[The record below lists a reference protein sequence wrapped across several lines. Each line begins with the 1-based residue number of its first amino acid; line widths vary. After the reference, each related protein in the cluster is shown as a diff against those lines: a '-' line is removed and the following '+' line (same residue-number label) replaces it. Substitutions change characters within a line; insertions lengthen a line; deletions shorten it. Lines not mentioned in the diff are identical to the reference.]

1 MSSETASSESF
12 TEPMSIDVLS
22 LNDSVTIRRDERG
35 IPYIDA
41 ANEEDLFFAQ
51 GYATASDRLWQMDF
65 LRRTARGELAEILG
79 PGALEIDKLHR
90 IYGFRNIAEKL
101 LENASAQT
109 RKVLEAYAR
118 GVNFFIKDCS
128 LPVEFRI
135 LKYQPREWTAVDSLA
150 LGKLFA
156 EKLSFS
162 ADVDLLRALMSDL
175 PDETFNDLLPET
187 SPLDVIP
194 DDQSTS
200 TPKAQETRERRQF
213 SESEIA
219 ILTQGL
225 QAMRQ
230 ARAATG
236 GDGQVG
242 SNSWV
247 VNGELSTSNNPLL
260 ASDPHLPATSPS
272 IWHITH
278 LSTKEFRVCG
288 VSVPGVPGVMIGHNE
303 WIAWGITNL
312 CPDVQD
318 LYIERFDANNSS
330 AYQTPEGL
338 RNAELRI
345 EEIAV
350 RNATGT
356 EIVRLEV
363 KNTRH
368 GPVIFENESTALAL
382 RWTALDTD
390 IIDLD
395 TFLAINRARNWND
408 FVTALS
414 RYGGPPQNFT
424 YADSGGHI
432 GFYSAGRIPIR
443 RTGDGSLPYD
453 GTTDDGEWIGFVP
466 FEELAHAFDPPNGY
480 VVMANQRMVSR
491 DYPHHLTHNWRV
503 PYRAHRIKTLIE
515 ERIKAKQKLSVDD
528 FLTIQGD
535 TYSYPD
541 ALFASEV
548 AELAK
553 PLISSSE
560 EWRQISETFEEW
572 DGVSTAESTVMPLAC
587 EMRKVFRRYI
597 LTAKLDVARSSLY
610 EWRNES
616 TVIDRIITERPSH
629 WLPEGFESYESLL
642 LECYRE
648 AVNTLAKLMGPD
660 PKQWTWGRLAKVSFP
675 HPLEKLGPGGA
686 AFAVSALPQ
695 NTGGSM
701 PTVNAGSRVSMRFI
715 VDLCDWDS
723 TRLCLPLG
731 ESGDPSSAHRDDQ
744 MDEWYKVTP
753 RVIPFDES
761 SIASATQSVLVM
773 NPLQVSLT
781 PGSRHTR
788 HEHGKVSDL
797 YL

>member
-1 MSSETASSESF
+1 
-12 TEPMSIDVLS
+12 MSIDVLS
-22 LNDSVTIRRDERG
+22 LIDSVTIRRDDRG

-79 PGALEIDKLHR
+79 PRALEIDKLHR
-90 IYGFRNIAEKL
+90 IYGFRDIAEKL
-101 LENASAQT
+101 LENASTQT
-109 RKVLEAYAR
+109 LKVLEAYAR
-118 GVNFFIKDCS
+118 GVNFFIEECEAVS

-135 LKYQPREWTAVDSLA
+135 LGYQPRDWTAVDSLA

-156 EKLSFS
+156 EKLSFT

-175 PDETFNDLLPET
+175 PDETLDDLLPET
-187 SPLDVIP
+187 SPLDVVP
-194 DDQSTS
+194 EGQRKGDTE
-200 TPKAQETRERRQF
+200 AQANRQRRQF
-213 SESEIA
+213 SHSELA
-219 ILTQGL
+219 ALTQVL
-225 QAMRQ
+225 HAMRQ

-247 VNGELSTSNNPLL
+247 ISGEFSTSGSPML

-330 AYQTPEGL
+330 TYQTPAGL
-338 RNAELRI
+338 RNAELRV
-345 EEIAV
+345 EEITV
-350 RNATGT
+350 RRPSSATGRET
-356 EIVRLEV
+356 VHLEV
-363 KNTRH
+363 KTTRH
-368 GPVIFENESTALAL
+368 GPVIFENGPTAMSL

-395 TFLAINRARNWND
+395 AFLAINRAQNWNE
-408 FVTALS
+408 FVAALS
-414 RYGGPPQNFT
+414 NYGGPPQNFT
-424 YADSGGHI
+424 YADTAGHI
-432 GFYSAGRIPIR
+432 GFYSAGRIPVR
-443 RTGDGSLPYD
+443 RTGDGSVPYD
-453 GTTDDGEWIGFVP
+453 GTTDDGEWIGLVP
-466 FEELAHAFDPPNGY
+466 FEELAHAFDPPNGF

-491 DYPHHLTHNWRV
+491 DYAYHLTHNWRV
-503 PYRAHRIKTLIE
+503 PYRAHRIKTLLE
-515 ERIKAKQKLSVDD
+515 EQIKAKQKLSVDD
-528 FLTIQGD
+528 FLSIQGD
-535 TYSYPD
+535 RYSYPD

-548 AELAK
+548 AELAT
-553 PLISSSE
+553 PLISSSK
-560 EWRQISETFEEW
+560 EWSQISKSFKEW
-572 DGVSTAESTVMPLAC
+572 DGFSSAESTVMPLAS
-587 EMRKVFRRYI
+587 EMRRVFRQYI
-597 LTAKLDVARSSLY
+597 LTGKLGVDRAPLY
-610 EWRNES
+610 EWRNEA
-616 TVIDRIITERPSH
+616 TFIDRLITERPSH
-629 WLPEGFESYESLL
+629 WLPEGFESYEALL

-648 AVNTLAKLMGPD
+648 AVNTLAKLLGPK
-660 PKQWTWGRLAKVSFP
+660 PKHWTWGRLAPVRFP
-675 HPLEKLGPGGA
+675 HPLEKLGPGGT
-686 AFAVSALPQ
+686 AFALSTLPQ

-715 VDLCDWDS
+715 VDLSDWDL

-744 MDEWYKVTP
+744 MDEWYEVTP
-753 RVIPFDES
+753 RLIPFNEP
-761 SIASATQSVLVM
+761 SIASATRSVLVM

-781 PGSRHTR
+781 AGSTHTR
-788 HEHGKVSDL
+788 N
-797 YL
+797 

>member
-1 MSSETASSESF
+1 MTTLRAKTTEYRSVEVSSLA
-12 TEPMSIDVLS
+12 
-22 LNDSVTIRRDERG
+22 DSVKIRRDERG

-41 ANEEDLFFAQ
+41 VNEEDLFFAQ

-79 PGALEIDKLHR
+79 PVALEVDKLHR

-101 LENASAQT
+101 LENASTQT
-109 RKVLEAYAR
+109 LQVLEAYAR
-118 GVNFFIKDCS
+118 GVNFFIKECDAGS

-135 LKYQPREWTAVDSLA
+135 LGYQPRDWTAVDSLA

-162 ADVDLLRALMSDL
+162 ADVDLLRALLSDL

-194 DDQSTS
+194 DGQPRSARQPQTN
-200 TPKAQETRERRQF
+200 RERRQF
-213 SESEIA
+213 SNSEIA
-219 ILTQGL
+219 FLTLGL
-225 QAMRQ
+225 QSLRQ

-247 VNGELSTSNNPLL
+247 VSGELSTSASPML

-318 LYIERFDANNSS
+318 LYVEQFDANDSS
-330 AYQTPEGL
+330 AYQTETGL
-338 RNAELRI
+338 RNAELRV

-350 RNATGT
+350 RNPSAAAGT
-356 EIVRLEV
+356 DTVHVEV
-363 KNTRH
+363 KTTRH
-368 GPVIFENESTALAL
+368 GPVIFESRPTALAL

-395 TFLAINRARNWND
+395 TFLALNRARNWND
-408 FVTALS
+408 FVAALS
-414 RYGGPPQNFT
+414 HYGGPPQNFT
-424 YADSGGHI
+424 YADTAGHV

-443 RTGDGSLPYD
+443 QTGDGSVPYD
-453 GTTDDGEWIGFVP
+453 GPTGEGEWVGFVP
-466 FEELAHAFDPPNGY
+466 FAELAHAFDPPSGV
-480 VVMANQRMVSR
+480 VVMANQRTVGP

-503 PYRAHRIKTLIE
+503 PYRAHRIKTLIDE
-515 ERIKAKQKLSVDD
+515 QIKGKQKLSVDD
-528 FLTIQGD
+528 FLSIQGD
-535 TYSYPD
+535 SYSYPD
-541 ALFASEV
+541 ALFAREV
-548 AELAK
+548 VELAK

-560 EWRQISETFEEW
+560 EWRQISEIFAPW
-572 DGVSTAESTVMPLAC
+572 DGVSSAESLVMPLVT
-587 EMRKVFRRYI
+587 EMRKAFRRHI
-597 LTAKLDVARSSLY
+597 LTGKLGVDRASLY
-610 EWRNES
+610 EWRNEA
-616 TVIDRIITERPSH
+616 TFIDRIITERPCH
-629 WLPEGFESYESLL
+629 WLPAEFESYESLL
-642 LECYRE
+642 LECQRE
-648 AVNTLAKLMGPD
+648 AVSNLAKLLGPD
-660 PKQWTWGRLAKVSFP
+660 PKQWTWGRLAQVRFP

-686 AFAVSALPQ
+686 VFAVAALPQ

-715 VDLCDWDS
+715 VDTGDWDA

-731 ESGDPSSAHRDDQ
+731 ESGDPSSVHREDQ
-744 MDEWYKVTP
+744 MDEWYKVSP
-753 RVIPFDES
+753 RVIPFNES
-761 SIASATQSVLVM
+761 SIASAARSTLVM
-773 NPLQVSLT
+773 NPLPVSLT
-781 PGSRHTR
+781 LSR
-788 HEHGKVSDL
+788 
-797 YL
+797 

>member
-1 MSSETASSESF
+1 MTTLRAKTTEYRSVES
-12 TEPMSIDVLS
+12 LA
-22 LNDSVTIRRDERG
+22 DSVKIRRDERG

-41 ANEEDLFFAQ
+41 VNEEDLFFAQ

-79 PGALEIDKLHR
+79 PVALEVDKLHR

-101 LENASAQT
+101 LENASTQT
-109 RKVLEAYAR
+109 LQVLEAYAR
-118 GVNFFIKDCS
+118 GVNFFIKECDAGS

-135 LKYQPREWTAVDSLA
+135 LGYQPRDWTAVDSLA

-162 ADVDLLRALMSDL
+162 ADVDLLRALLSDL

-194 DDQSTS
+194 DGQPRSARQPQTN
-200 TPKAQETRERRQF
+200 RERRQF
-213 SESEIA
+213 SHSEIA
-219 ILTQGL
+219 FLTLGL
-225 QAMRQ
+225 QSLRQ

-247 VNGELSTSNNPLL
+247 VSGELSTSASPML

-318 LYIERFDANNSS
+318 LYVEQFDTNDSS
-330 AYQTPEGL
+330 AYQTETGL
-338 RNAELRI
+338 RNAELRV

-350 RNATGT
+350 RNPSAANGT
-356 EIVRLEV
+356 DTVHVEV
-363 KNTRH
+363 KTTRH
-368 GPVIFENESTALAL
+368 GPIIFESGSTALAL

-395 TFLAINRARNWND
+395 TFLALNRARNWND
-408 FVTALS
+408 FVAALS
-414 RYGGPPQNFT
+414 HYGGPPQNFT
-424 YADSGGHI
+424 YADTAGHV

-443 RTGDGSLPYD
+443 RTGDGSVPYD
-453 GTTDDGEWIGFVP
+453 GPTGEGEWVGFVP
-466 FEELAHAFDPPNGY
+466 FAELAHAFDPPSGV
-480 VVMANQRMVSR
+480 VVMANQRTVGP

-503 PYRAHRIKTLIE
+503 PYRAHRIKTLIDE
-515 ERIKAKQKLSVDD
+515 QIKEKQRLSVDD
-528 FLTIQGD
+528 FLSIQGD
-535 TYSYPD
+535 SYSYPD
-541 ALFASEV
+541 ALFAREV
-548 AELAK
+548 VELAK

-560 EWRQISETFEEW
+560 EWRQISEIFAAW
-572 DGVSTAESTVMPLAC
+572 DGVSSAESLVMPLVT
-587 EMRKVFRRYI
+587 EMRKVFRRHI
-597 LTAKLDVARSSLY
+597 LTGKLGVDRASLY
-610 EWRNES
+610 EWRNEA
-616 TVIDRIITERPSH
+616 TFIDRIITERPRH
-629 WLPEGFESYESLL
+629 WLPAEFESYESLL
-642 LECYRE
+642 LECQRE
-648 AVNTLAKLMGPD
+648 AVSNLAKLLGPD
-660 PKQWTWGRLAKVSFP
+660 PKQWTWGRLAQVRFP

-686 AFAVSALPQ
+686 VFAVAALPQ

-715 VDLCDWDS
+715 VDTGDWDS

-731 ESGDPSSAHRDDQ
+731 ESGDPSSVHRDDQ
-744 MDEWYKVTP
+744 MDEWYKVSP
-753 RVIPFDES
+753 RVIPFNES
-761 SIASATQSVLVM
+761 SIASAARSTLVM
-773 NPLQVSLT
+773 NPLPVSLT
-781 PGSRHTR
+781 LSR
-788 HEHGKVSDL
+788 
-797 YL
+797 